1 MGTWGVGAFQND
13 DAMDWVAAL
22 SSARDAS
29 VLRIA
34 FDTVLNDDEAYIE
47 SPEASVA
54 LAAAAVVAAAIG
66 APGPEL
72 PLAVADWL
80 AHHRGDV
87 MSATVREAREAVSR
101 VISHSELRDLWE
113 DSDVSEWEVG
123 VAHLL
128 KRLAP
133 QAG

>member
-1 MGTWGVGAFQND
+1 MGTWGVGVFEND
-13 DAMDWVAAL
+13 DAMDWLAAL
-22 SSARDAS
+22 SLARDTS
-29 VLRIA
+29 VLGAA
-34 FDTVLNDDEAYIE
+34 FDAVLDDQSYIE
-47 SPEASVA
+47 SPEACVA
-54 LAAAAVVAAAIG
+54 LAAAEVVAAAIG

-72 PLAVADWL
+72 PKAVADWL
-80 AHHRGDV
+80 ADHRGDV
-87 MSATVREAREAVSR
+87 TSATTREAREAASR
-101 VISHSELRDLWE
+101 VVSHSELRDLWE